1 MCWFLSWQT
10 MSCFSMFRMHSLILN
25 GFKKINKYDI
35 TKTWSLQTLKPSLS
49 WILKP
54 LSEDRQKQGNRCV
67 TFFTIQPFPPFLNNL
82 IAKTTK
88 KTKTILFFYSR
99 FIKQFYQ
106 HFIYE
111 INSIIYLFYFKD
123 SKSFLSFEIYYLLP
137 FSFCEINMPYCLLKW
152 RTPLTNRRSKLLLVF
167 RNWGSNKGH

>member
-10 MSCFSMFRMHSLILN
+10 MSCFSMFRMQSLILN
-25 GFKKINKYDI
+25 GFKKINEYDI
-35 TKTWSLQTLKPSLS
+35 TKTWSLQTLEPSLS

-54 LSEDRQKQGNRCV
+54 LSEYRQKQGNRCV

-99 FIKQFYQ
+99 LIKQFYQ
-106 HFIYE
+106 HFYLWNKLSYIF
-111 INSIIYLFYFKD
+111 ILFQRFKIIFK
-123 SKSFLSFEIYYLLP
+123 FWNILSFTFFILW
-137 FSFCEINMPYCLLKW
+137 N
-152 RTPLTNRRSKLLLVF
+152 
-167 RNWGSNKGH
+167 